1 MVSAEV
7 IIFRKTIGLSIL
19 IGIISGF
26 GALFFFEGI
35 KIATRFIM
43 GDIWGYQYPV
53 DGMSLET
60 ISSWAPPSNI
70 WMFLPIICLGALAS
84 GFLVYRFA
92 PEAEGHGTDAAIAAF
107 HKTGYIRRRIPLI
120 KALASICTI
129 STGGSAGREGPTAQI
144 AAGFGSIAADLLKL
158 PDKER
163 RIAIAA
169 GIGAGIGTIFKAPL
183 GGAIL
188 AAEILYLHDFESDA
202 IVPAFLSSIIG
213 YGIFGYFEGYEPIF
227 SKCDLFWSI
236 TEIPFF
242 VLLGIICAI
251 VGIGY
256 LVLFQRTGVFFKN
269 LCTDHNIPIYFKPVI
284 GAACIGLLVIALAS
298 YSHETFLIA
307 LGSIGSGYGFI
318 QLAIYNLLPFSV
330 LLFIPFVRIL
340 TTSLTIGS
348 GGSGGV
354 FAPGLT
360 IGATT
365 GGAFGMLMH
374 YLLPDIVPMT
384 AVPVFVICG
393 MIALFGGIAHAPI
406 SCLIMI
412 IEMVGDFSLFVP
424 AMGAVAA
431 SVILVG
437 NRTIYGSQLPNKTL
451 SGAHRGDFD
460 AHVLQVIPA
469 KDAMTPLEKL
479 LTLSP
484 EDPCSKVLTLIEES
498 THYGFPV
505 VTSDGLLV
513 GMITLRDCNGCFDDR
528 KIFTVMMKDLVT
540 AGPETDLET
549 ILKDMIAVDIGH
561 IPIVETKDGHY
572 IMRGLITRRDITH
585 AYVTKVQEECRMFI

>member
-7 IIFRKTIGLSIL
+7 ILFRKTIGLSIL

-26 GALFFFEGI
+26 GALLFFEGI
-35 KIATRFIM
+35 KFANQIIM
-43 GDIWGYQYPV
+43 GDIWGYRYPV
-53 DGMSLET
+53 DGMSAEM
-60 ISSWAPPSNI
+60 IASWSPPVNI

-107 HKTGYIRRRIPLI
+107 HTTGRIRRRIPVI

-129 STGGSAGREGPTAQI
+129 ATGGSAGREGPTAQI
-144 AAGFGSIAADLLKL
+144 AAGFGSIAADILKL

-188 AAEILYLHDFESDA
+188 AAEILYLRDFESDA

-227 SKCDLFWSI
+227 AKGDLSWSVP
-236 TEIPFF
+236 EIPLF
-242 VLLGIICAI
+242 VLLGIVCAI

-256 LVLFQRTGVFFKN
+256 LEIFQRSRVFFRDIWIKYN
-269 LCTDHNIPIYFKPVI
+269 LPIYLKPVM
-284 GAACIGLLVIALAS
+284 GAACIGVLVIVLACL
-298 YSHETFLIA
+298 SHETFLIA

-318 QLAIYNLLPFSV
+318 QLTVYNMLPLSV
-330 LLFIPFVRIL
+330 LLFIPLVRIL

-365 GGAFGMLMH
+365 GGAFGMVMH
-374 YLLPDIVPMT
+374 ILIPHIVPLSS
-384 AVPVFVICG
+384 VPVFAICG
-393 MIALFGGIAHAPI
+393 MISLFGGISHSPI
-406 SCLIMI
+406 ACLIMI

-424 AMGAVAA
+424 AMGAVAV

-437 NRTIYGSQLPNKTL
+437 DRTIYGSQISNKTL
-451 SGAHRGDFD
+451 SGAHRGEYDS
-460 AHVLQVIPA
+460 HVLQVIPA
-469 KDAMTPLEKL
+469 KDAMTPVERVVT
-479 LTLSP
+479 LTP
-484 EDPCSKVLTLIEES
+484 EDPCSKILTLVEES

-505 VTSDGLLV
+505 ITPDNVLV
-513 GMITLRDCNGCFDDR
+513 GFVTLKDSKGCWDNR
-528 KIFTVMMKDLVT
+528 KVSTVMMTDLVT
-540 AGPETDLET
+540 SSPDTDLES

-561 IPIVETKDGHY
+561 VPIVEIQDDLPY
-572 IMRGLITRRDITH
+572 MVGLITRRDITH
-585 AYVTKVQEECRMFI
+585 AYATKAQQECKFFL

>member
-7 IIFRKTIGLSIL
+7 ILFRKTIGLSIL

-35 KIATRFIM
+35 RIATKIIM
-43 GDIWGYQYPV
+43 GDVWGYNYPV
-53 DGMSLET
+53 DGMSAEM
-60 ISSWAPPSNI
+60 IAAWSPPTNI
-70 WMFLPIICLGALAS
+70 WMFLPIICMGALVS

-107 HKTGYIRRRIPLI
+107 HKSGRIRRRIPLI
-120 KALASICTI
+120 KAIASICTI

-144 AAGFGSIAADLLKL
+144 AAGFGSIAADFLKL
-158 PDKER
+158 PEKER

-188 AAEILYLHDFESDA
+188 AAEILYLRDFESDA

-213 YGIFGYFEGYEPIF
+213 YGIFGYFEGYEPVF
-227 SKCDLFWSI
+227 SKSDLFWSI
-236 TEIPFF
+236 SEIPLFII
-242 VLLGIICAI
+242 LGVVCAA

-256 LVLFQRTGVFFKN
+256 LEMFYRSKDFFQN
-269 LCTDHNIPIYFKPVI
+269 LITRYNIPIYAKPVI
-284 GAACIGLLVIALAS
+284 GAACIGILVIGLAS
-298 YSHETFLIA
+298 FSHETFLVA

-318 QLAIYNLLPFSV
+318 QLAVYNMLPLSV
-330 LLFIPFVRIL
+330 LLLIPIVRII

-365 GGAFGMLMH
+365 GGAFGMVMH
-374 YLLPDIVPMT
+374 IILPNMVPMT

-393 MIALFGGIAHAPI
+393 MIALFGGIAHSPI
-406 SCLIMI
+406 ACLIMI

-437 NRTIYGSQLPNKTL
+437 NRTIYRSQIPNKTL
-451 SGAHRGDFD
+451 SGAHRGEFD
-460 AHVLQVIPA
+460 SHVLKAIPA
-469 KDAMTPLEKL
+469 KEAMTPLEDIIS
-479 LTLSP
+479 LSP
-484 EDPCSKVLTLIEES
+484 EDPSYKVLTLVEKS
-498 THYGFPV
+498 AHYGFPV
-505 VTSDGLLV
+505 VISKNVLV
-513 GMITLRDCNGCFDDR
+513 GFVTIRDCKGCWDDR
-528 KIFTVMMKDLVT
+528 KIHEVMTKELVT
-540 AGPETDLET
+540 AGPDTDLET
-549 ILKDMIAVDIGH
+549 ILTDMIAMDIGH
-561 IPIVETKDGHY
+561 VPIVESCGDNY
-572 IMRGLITRRDITH
+572 LILGLLTRRDITQ
-585 AYVTKVQEECRMFI
+585 AYAAKAQEECKRIF

>member
-7 IIFRKTIGLSIL
+7 ILFRKTIGLSIL

-43 GDIWGYQYPV
+43 GDIWGYNYPV
-53 DGMSLET
+53 DGLPAEIIANWS
-60 ISSWAPPSNI
+60 PPTNI
-70 WMFLPIICLGALAS
+70 WLFLPIICLGALVS

-107 HKTGYIRRRIPLI
+107 HNSGRIRRRIPLI
-120 KALASICTI
+120 KGLASICTI
-129 STGGSAGREGPTAQI
+129 ATGGSAGREGPTAQI
-144 AAGFGSIAADLLKL
+144 AAGFGSIAADLLNL
-158 PDKER
+158 PEKER

-213 YGIFGYFEGYEPIF
+213 YGIFGYFEGYEPVF
-227 SKCDLFWSI
+227 AKSDLFWSI
-236 TEIPFF
+236 NEIPLFI
-242 VLLGIICAI
+242 LLGIVCAA
-251 VGIGY
+251 VGIAY
-256 LVLFQRTGVFFKN
+256 LVVFQRSSLFFKD
-269 LCTDHNIPIYFKPVI
+269 LCEKYNIPVYFKPVM
-284 GAACIGLLVIALAS
+284 GAACIGFLVIALAS
-298 YSHETFLIA
+298 CSYETFLIA

-318 QLAIYNLLPFSV
+318 QLALFNMLPFSV
-330 LLFIPFVRIL
+330 LLFIPLVRIL

-360 IGATT
+360 IGAAT
-365 GGAFGMLMH
+365 GGAFGMFMH
-374 YLLPDIVPMT
+374 CLLPDMVPMT

-406 SCLIMI
+406 ACLIMI

-424 AMGAVAA
+424 AMGAVAS

-437 NRTIYGSQLPNKTL
+437 NRTIYGSQLPNKTM
-451 SGAHRGDFD
+451 SGAHRGEFD
-460 AHVLQVIPA
+460 PHVLQLIPA
-469 KDAMTPLEKL
+469 KEAMTPLDKL
-479 LTLSP
+479 VTLSP
-484 EDPCSKVLTLIEES
+484 EDPCSKILTLVEES

-505 VTSDGLLV
+505 ISSDGILV
-513 GMITLRDCNGCFDDR
+513 GLVTLKDSRGCLDDR
-528 KIFTVMMKDLVT
+528 KIYTIMMKDLVT
-540 AGPETDLET
+540 ASPETDLET
-549 ILKDMIAVDIGH
+549 ILKDMIAVNIGH
-561 IPIVETKDGHY
+561 IPIVEMCDGHY
-572 IMRGLITRRDITH
+572 LMRGLITRRDITH
-585 AYVTKVQEECRMFI
+585 AYVARVQDGCRTLL